1 MNIRQLFGIIKLGDM
16 MKKKIIMHIDVNNA
30 FLSWTAVDMLHKG
43 SKIDIRNRYAV
54 IGGDEATRHGIVL
67 AKSMPAKKKGVVTA
81 ETLYSARKKCPYLEV
96 YPPEFKV
103 YKKYSDRM
111 YTYLCNYSK
120 KIERYSIDEC
130 FIDYT
135 DSYQKFGDPVKLAYK
150 IKNEIR
156 DNFGFT
162 VNVGVGDNKLLAKMA
177 SDFSKPDKVHT
188 LFMDEIKEKMWPLN
202 VDDLFMIGKSSSKKL
217 HELNINTIGE
227 LANTP
232 LEFLVRHF
240 KSMGKM
246 MWEYANGID
255 NSEVETERGSPKS
268 ISTSVV
274 LPYDYT
280 NVEEIRKVLRELS
293 CDTGRRLRYKK
304 MYAANVSI
312 WIKYHDFT
320 KISKQLTLNR
330 LINSDNDIYDNA
342 CKLLDKIYNPDG
354 DKKVRSLC
362 VGVANLTDTYKVQLS
377 LLENNLKEDNI
388 DDELKKTLENIK
400 RRYGDKSIT
409 YADRIGK

>member
-1 MNIRQLFGIIKLGDM
+1 
-16 MKKKIIMHIDVNNA
+16 
-30 FLSWTAVDMLHKG
+30 MLHKG
-43 SKIDIRNRYAV
+43 SKVDIRNRYAV
-54 IGGDEATRHGIVL
+54 IAGDEATRHGIVL
-67 AKSMPAKKKGVVTA
+67 AKSTPCKKKGIVTA

-96 YPPEFKV
+96 YPPNFKV

-120 KIERYSIDEC
+120 VIERYSIDEC

-135 DSYQKFGDPVKLAYK
+135 ESYKKFGDPVKLAYR

-162 VNVGVGDNKLLAKMA
+162 VNVGVGNNKLLAKMA

-188 LFMDEIKEKMWPLN
+188 LFSNEIKEKMWPLN
-202 VDDLFMIGKSSSKKL
+202 VDDLFMIGKASSKRL
-217 HELNINTIGE
+217 HDLGINTIGD
-227 LANTP
+227 LANADI
-232 LEFLVRHF
+232 EFLMRHF

-255 NSEVETERGSPKS
+255 NSQVESERGNPKS

-280 NVEEIRKVLRELS
+280 DVDEIKKVLNELS
-293 CDTGRRLRYKK
+293 MDTGKRLRNKK

-312 WIKYHDFT
+312 WIKYHDFS
-320 KISKQLTLNR
+320 KISKQMTLDA
-330 LINSDNDIYDNA
+330 LINKDSDIYNKA
-342 CKLLDKIYNPDG
+342 CILLDKIYNPNG

-362 VGVANLTDTYKVQLS
+362 VGVSNLTDKYKVQLS
-377 LLENNLKEDNI
+377 LLENNVKEENI
-388 DDELKKTLENIK
+388 DSELKKTLEDIK
-400 RRYGDKSIT
+400 KKYGDKSIT
-409 YADRIGK
+409 TANRMND

>member
-1 MNIRQLFGIIKLGDM
+1 M
-16 MKKKIIMHIDVNNA
+16 MKERIILHIDCNNA
-30 FLSWTAVDMLHKG
+30 FLSWTAVNMLHNG
-43 SKIDIRNRYAV
+43 SKVDIRNRYAV

-67 AKSMPAKKKGVVTA
+67 AKSMPAKKCGVKTA
-81 ETLYSARKKCPYLEV
+81 ETIYAARRKCPYLEV

-111 YTYLCNYSK
+111 YTYLCNYSN
-120 KIERYSIDEC
+120 KIERYSVDEC
-130 FIDYT
+130 FLDYT
-135 DSYQKFGDPVKLAYK
+135 DSYKLFGDPVKLAYK

-162 VNVGVGDNKLLAKMA
+162 VNVGVGNNKLLAKMA

-188 LFMDEIKEKMWPLN
+188 LFTAEIEEKMWPLD
-202 VDDLFMIGKSSSKKL
+202 VDELFMIGKATGRKL
-217 HELNINTIGE
+217 HDLGINTIGE
-227 LANTP
+227 LANTDP
-232 LEFLVRHF
+232 GILTRHF

-255 NSEVETERGSPKS
+255 NSEVEAERGNPKS

-280 NVEEIRKVLRELS
+280 NVEEIKKVLFDLS
-293 CDTGRRLRYKK
+293 KDTGRRLRYKK
-304 MYAANVSI
+304 MYAGNVSI

-320 KISKQLTLNR
+320 KISKQMVLTN
-330 LINSDNDIYDNA
+330 LINTDDDIYNA
-342 CKLLDKIYNPDG
+342 ACLLFDKTYNPDG

-362 VGVANLTDTYKVQLS
+362 VGVANLTDKYKIQLS
-377 LLENNLKEDNI
+377 LWDNLEKKEENVN
-388 DDELKKTLENIK
+388 DELKKTLEEIK
-400 RRYGDKSIT
+400 KKYGDKSIT
-409 YADRIGK
+409 YVGKMNK

>member
-1 MNIRQLFGIIKLGDM
+1 MERIIL
-16 MKKKIIMHIDVNNA
+16 HIDCNNA
-30 FLSWTAVDMLHKG
+30 FLSWTAVDMLNKG
-43 SKIDIRNRYAV
+43 AKVDIRNRYAV

-96 YPPEFKV
+96 YPPNFKV

-120 KIERYSIDEC
+120 VIERYSIDEC
-130 FIDYT
+130 FVDYT
-135 DSYQKFGDPVKLAYK
+135 DSYKIYGDPVKLAYK

-162 VNVGVGDNKLLAKMA
+162 VNVGVGNNKLLAKMA

-188 LFMDEIKEKMWPLN
+188 LFNNEIKDKMWPLK
-202 VDDLFMIGKSSSKKL
+202 VDDLFMIGKSSSKRL
-217 HELNINTIGE
+217 HDLNIHTIGD
-227 LANTP
+227 LANTDVD
-232 LEFLVRHF
+232 FLVRHF

-255 NSEVETERGSPKS
+255 ESIVESDRGNPKS

-280 NVEEIRKVLRELS
+280 NIDEIKHVLYELS
-293 CDTGRRLRYKK
+293 MDTGRRLRKKK

-312 WIKYHDFT
+312 WIKYHDFS
-320 KISKQLTLNR
+320 KVSKQMVLDN
-330 LINSDNDIYDNA
+330 LINTDQEIYDKA
-342 CKLLDKIYNPDG
+342 CLLFDKIYNPEG

-362 VGVANLTDTYKVQLS
+362 VGVANLTDKYKVQLS
-377 LLENNLKEDNI
+377 LLDNKADKKEENI
-388 DDELKKTLENIK
+388 DEELKKALNDIK
-400 RRYGDKSIT
+400 KKYGDKSIT
-409 YADRIGK
+409 YADRINK

>member
-1 MNIRQLFGIIKLGDM
+1 MRERFIL
-16 MKKKIIMHIDVNNA
+16 HVDVNNA

-67 AKSMPAKKKGVVTA
+67 AKSMPAKQCGVVTA
-81 ETLYSARKKCPYLEV
+81 ETIYSARKKCPYLEV
-96 YPPEFKV
+96 YPPQFKV

-111 YTYLCNYSK
+111 YTYLCNYSN

-135 DSYQKFGDPVKLAYK
+135 DNYEKFGDPVKLAYK
-150 IKNEIR
+150 IKNDIR

-162 VNVGVGDNKLLAKMA
+162 VNVGVGNNKLLAKMA

-188 LFMDEIKEKMWPLN
+188 LFIDEIKTKMWPLN
-202 VDDLFMIGKSSSKKL
+202 VDDLFMIGKASSKKL

-227 LANTP
+227 LANTDID
-232 LEFLVRHF
+232 LLMRHF

-255 NSEVETERGSPKS
+255 NSEVESERGNPKS

-280 NVEEIRKVLRELS
+280 NIDEIKKVLKELS
-293 CDTGRRLRYKK
+293 MDTGRRLRNKK
-304 MYAANVSI
+304 MYTPNVGI

-320 KISKQLTLNR
+320 KVSKQITIDK
-330 LINSDNDIYDNA
+330 LINSDNDIYDYA
-342 CKLLDKIYNPDG
+342 CKLFDKLYNIDS

-362 VGVANLTDTYKVQLS
+362 VSVSNLTDVYKVQLS
-377 LLENNLKEDNI
+377 LLDNNEKEDNI
-388 DDELKKTLENIK
+388 NDELKKTLEDIK
-400 RRYGDKSIT
+400 KKYGDKSIT
-409 YADRIGK
+409 YADRINK

>member
-1 MNIRQLFGIIKLGDM
+1 MERIIL
-16 MKKKIIMHIDVNNA
+16 HIDCNNA
-30 FLSWTAVDMLHKG
+30 FLSWTAVDMLNRG
-43 SKIDIRNRYAV
+43 SKVDIRNRYAV

-67 AKSMPAKKKGVVTA
+67 AKSIPAKKKGVVTA
-81 ETLYSARKKCPYLEV
+81 ETIYSARKKCPYLEV
-96 YPPEFKV
+96 YPPNFRV

-120 KIERYSIDEC
+120 VIERYSIDEC
-130 FIDYT
+130 FVDYT
-135 DSYQKFGDPVKLAYK
+135 DSYKIYGDPVKLAYK

-162 VNVGVGDNKLLAKMA
+162 VNVGVGNNKLLAKMA

-188 LFMDEIKEKMWPLN
+188 LFNNEVKEKMWPLK
-202 VDDLFMIGKSSSKKL
+202 VDDLFMIGKSSSKRL
-217 HELNINTIGE
+217 HDLNIHTIGE
-227 LANTP
+227 LANTDVD
-232 LEFLVRHF
+232 FLVRHF

-255 NSEVETERGSPKS
+255 ESVVETDRGNPKS

-280 NVEEIRKVLRELS
+280 NIDEIRKVLYELS
-293 CDTGRRLRYKK
+293 MDTGRRLRKKK

-312 WIKYHDFT
+312 WIKYHDFS
-320 KISKQLTLNR
+320 KVSKQMVLDN
-330 LINSDNDIYDNA
+330 LINTDQEIYDKA
-342 CKLLDKIYNPDG
+342 CLLFDKIYNPDG

-362 VGVANLTDTYKVQLS
+362 VGVANLTDRYKVQLS
-377 LLENNLKEDNI
+377 LLDNNI
-388 DDELKKTLENIK
+388 DKKEENIDEELKKALNDIK
-400 RRYGDKSIT
+400 KKYGDKSIT
-409 YADRIGK
+409 YADRINK

>member
-1 MNIRQLFGIIKLGDM
+1 MMERIIL
-16 MKKKIIMHIDVNNA
+16 HVDVNNA

-43 SKIDIRNRYAV
+43 NKVDIRNRYAV

-67 AKSMPAKKKGVVTA
+67 AKSMPAKKCGVVTA
-81 ETLYSARKKCPYLEV
+81 ETIFSARRKCPYLEV
-96 YPPEFKV
+96 YPPQFKV

-111 YTYLCNYSK
+111 YTYLCNYSN

-130 FIDYT
+130 FLDYT
-135 DSYQKFGDPVKLAYK
+135 DSYKKFGNPVKLAYK
-150 IKNEIR
+150 IKNDIR

-162 VNVGVGDNKLLAKMA
+162 VNVGVGNNKLLAKMA

-188 LFMDEIKEKMWPLN
+188 LFSNEINNKMWPLN
-202 VDDLFMIGKSSSKKL
+202 VDDLFMIGKASSKKL
-217 HELNINTIGE
+217 HELGINTIGE
-227 LANTP
+227 LANTD
-232 LEFLVRHF
+232 LDFLMRNF

-255 NSEVETERGSPKS
+255 NSIVESERGNPKS

-280 NVEEIRKVLRELS
+280 NIDEIKKVLKQLS
-293 CDTGRRLRYKK
+293 MDTGRRLRNKK
-304 MYAANVSI
+304 MYAPNVGI

-320 KISKQLTLNR
+320 KISKQLTLDK
-330 LINSDNDIYDNA
+330 LINSDGDIYDNA
-342 CKLLDKIYNPDG
+342 CKLIDKIYNPDG

-362 VGVANLTDTYKVQLS
+362 VSVSNLTDVYKVQLS
-377 LLENNLKEDNI
+377 LLDNNIKEDNI
-388 DDELKKTLENIK
+388 NNELKKTLEDIK
-400 RRYGDKSIT
+400 KKYGDNSIT
-409 YADRIGK
+409 YADKIKK

>member
-1 MNIRQLFGIIKLGDM
+1 MAIMKRIIL
-16 MKKKIIMHIDVNNA
+16 HIDVNNA
-30 FLSWTAVDMLHKG
+30 FLSWTAVNMLHKG

-67 AKSMPAKKKGVVTA
+67 AKSIPAKKKGVQTA
-81 ETLYSARKKCPYLEV
+81 ETLYNARKKCPYLEV

-130 FIDYT
+130 FLDCT
-135 DSYQKFGDPVKLAYK
+135 DIYQKYGDPVKLAYH
-150 IKNEIR
+150 IKNAIR

-177 SDFSKPDKVHT
+177 SDFTKPDKVHT
-188 LFMDEIKEKMWPLN
+188 LFTSEIKDKMWPLN
-202 VDDLFMIGKSSSKKL
+202 VNDLFMIGKASSKKL

-227 LANTP
+227 LANTDID
-232 LEFLVRHF
+232 FLTRHF

-255 NSEVETERGSPKS
+255 ESDVESERGNPKS

-280 NVEEIRKVLRELS
+280 NLEEIKKVLKNLS
-293 CDTGRRLRYKK
+293 MDTGRRLRYKK
-304 MYAANVSI
+304 MYAPNVSI

-320 KISKQLTLNR
+320 KISKQLTLDK
-330 LINSDNDIYDNA
+330 LINSDDDIYDNA
-342 CKLLDKIYNPDG
+342 CKLLERIYNPDG

-362 VGVANLTDTYKVQLS
+362 VGVSNLTDQYKVQLS
-377 LLENNLKEDNI
+377 LLENNLKEENI
-388 DDELKKTLENIK
+388 NDELKKTLEDIK
-400 RRYGDKSIT
+400 RKYGDKSIT